1 MAESRETL
9 LPFFMDLRKISILYH
24 MKPTLS
30 FVLQLPP
37 STAYAKLESVVENL
51 LKGVCMMLDS
61 GKVKFSLFL
70 DGPTI
75 EVAAKSPRPLVFGKL
90 RRAIEDGSLEL
101 LGGGYY
107 DPMLP
112 LFPTELQS
120 MQLKKHSKLLW
131 KHFGIEPSGYFNSSM
146 VWEMEMT
153 ELLEKHRF
161 EYALVQE
168 ASLQD
173 ALGRTTPVSGW
184 YTVEDKGSIMRV
196 VPVSQKLSEAISND
210 DFQWEQ
216 IAEPYCRGGKAA
228 VVGLDIPPQPGDIIP
243 FFERLIEF
251 VEMNE
256 ISTKTVA
263 SAVTEQNTE
272 GRVSFLL
279 SAGRKIGLPA
289 TAKTCRE
296 LLIRRPEVNLLHK
309 TLLAEFHRAAA
320 LLKGHERDDF
330 FEMLLPA
337 MSPIYY
343 RDMQDSEGMRTPMV
357 RWWGTR
363 FLLQAA
369 NRLTDLVS
377 FDGIRLDIA
386 DFMLEGSKS
395 IWAENHSYSFLLDY
409 LEGGILNIL
418 NAKDAENNVLG
429 AWRDD
434 GNPAVGFL
442 DFLIPNVEL
451 KAEKL
456 DQILSDREGMLSA
469 AYDYQIKRHD
479 AGTDIALLS
488 DMQPVFENQTFDL
501 HAEKNFELSSTG
513 SEFSV
518 EYKLLNNS
526 ADAIKGFFGTLL
538 DTGLLA
544 CGHTDRDI
552 LIDGV
557 PLKFNF
563 RDPLIFPDACSLE
576 IADKTTS
583 SRIELVFKKKAAVL
597 VSPIF
602 GASSLAAP
610 EALQGIRVFPFW
622 KINLASQ
629 TEFELLMTAKISKR

>member
-1 MAESRETL
+1 
-9 LPFFMDLRKISILYH
+9 
-24 MKPTLS
+24 
-30 FVLQLPP
+30 
-37 STAYAKLESVVENL
+37 
-51 LKGVCMMLDS
+51 MMLDS
-61 GKVKFSLFL
+61 GKVKFSLFM

-75 EVAAKSPRPLVFGKL
+75 EVANKVARPLTFGKL
-90 RRAIEDGSLEL
+90 RRAIEDGALEL
-101 LGGGYY
+101 LGGGFY

-120 MQLKKHSKLLW
+120 MQLKKHGKLLW

-153 ELLEKHRF
+153 ELLAKHRF

-184 YTVEDKGSIMRV
+184 YTVEDKGSFMRV
-196 VPVSQKLSEAISND
+196 VPVSQSLSDAIAND

-216 IAEPYCRGGKAA
+216 IAEPYCREGKSA
-228 VVGLDIPPQPGDIIP
+228 VVGLNIPPQPGDIIP

-263 SAVTEQNTE
+263 SAVTEQSSE

-279 SAGRKIGLPA
+279 SSGRKIGLPA
-289 TAKTCRE
+289 AAKTCRE

-309 TLLAEFHRAAA
+309 MLLSQFHRAAA
-320 LLKGHERDDF
+320 FLKGHERDEF

-357 RWWGTR
+357 RWWGSR

-386 DFMLEGSKS
+386 DFMLEGNKC
-395 IWAENHSYSFLLDY
+395 IWAENHSYSFLLNYVD
-409 LEGGILNIL
+409 GGVLNIL
-418 NAKDAENNVLG
+418 NAKDAENSVLG

-442 DFLIPNVEL
+442 DFMIPNVEL

-456 DQILSDREGMLSA
+456 DQILSDREGVLSGR
-469 AYDYQIKRHD
+469 YDYQIKRHD

-488 DMQPVFENQTFDL
+488 DQHPVLATQTCDL
-501 HAEKNFELSSTG
+501 HVEKTFGLSSTG
-513 SEFSV
+513 SKFSV
-518 EYKLLNNS
+518 EYKLTNNS
-526 ADAIKGFFGTLL
+526 TDVIKGFFGTLL

-544 CGHTDRDI
+544 CGYTAKDI
-552 LIDGV
+552 LVDGK

-563 RDPLIFPDACSLE
+563 RDPLIFPDASRFE
-576 IADKTTS
+576 ISDTVTS
-583 SRIELVFKKKAAVL
+583 SKIELVFENKTSLL

-602 GASSLAAP
+602 GASALAAP
-610 EALQGIRVFPFW
+610 EALQGIRVFPFQ
-622 KINLASQ
+622 KVNLASQ
-629 TEFELLMTAKISKR
+629 SECSLQLTVKISKR

>member
-1 MAESRETL
+1 
-9 LPFFMDLRKISILYH
+9 

-51 LKGVCMMLDS
+51 LSGVCMMLDS
-61 GKVKFSLFL
+61 GKVKFSLFM

-75 EVAAKSPRPLVFGKL
+75 EVANKVARPLMFGKL
-90 RRAIEDGSLEL
+90 RHAIEDGSLEL
-101 LGGGYY
+101 LGGGFY

-120 MQLKKHSKLLW
+120 MQLKKHGKLLW

-153 ELLEKHRF
+153 ELLAKHRF

-184 YTVEDKGSIMRV
+184 YTVEDKGSFMRV
-196 VPVSQKLSEAISND
+196 VPVSQKLSDAIAND

-216 IAEPYCRGGKAA
+216 IAEPYCRDGKSA
-228 VVGLDIPPQPGDIIP
+228 VVGLNIPPQPGDIIP

-263 SAVTEQNTE
+263 SLVADQSSE

-279 SAGRKIGLPA
+279 SSGSKIGLPA
-289 TAKTCRE
+289 AAKTCRE

-309 TLLAEFHRAAA
+309 MLLSQFHRAAA
-320 LLKGHERDDF
+320 FLKGHERDEF

-357 RWWGTR
+357 RWWGSR

-386 DFMLEGSKS
+386 DFMLEGNKC
-395 IWAENHSYSFLLDY
+395 IWAENHSYSFLLNY
-409 LEGGILNIL
+409 LDGGILNIL
-418 NAKDAENNVLG
+418 NAKAAENSILD

-434 GNPAVGFL
+434 GNPSAGFV
-442 DFLIPNVEL
+442 DFMIPNVEL

-456 DQILSDREGMLSA
+456 DQILSDREGVLSA
-469 AYDYQIKRHD
+469 RYEYQIKRHD

-488 DMQPVFENQTFDL
+488 DQHPVLGTQTCDL
-501 HAEKNFELSSTG
+501 HVEKTFGLSSTG

-518 EYKLLNNS
+518 EYKLTNNS
-526 ADAIKGFFGTLL
+526 PEAVKGFFGTLL

-544 CGHTDRDI
+544 CGYTAKDI
-552 LIDGV
+552 LVDGV
-557 PLKFNF
+557 PLMFNF
-563 RDPLIFPDACSLE
+563 RDPLIFPDASKFE
-576 IADKTTS
+576 ISDMVTS
-583 SRIELVFKKKAAVL
+583 SKIQLEFEKKTSL
-597 VSPIF
+597 LISPIF
-602 GASSLAAP
+602 GASALAAP
-610 EALQGIRVFPFW
+610 EALQGIRVFPFQ
-622 KINLASQ
+622 KVNLAGQSESSLSL
-629 TEFELLMTAKISKR
+629 TVKISKR

>member
-1 MAESRETL
+1 
-9 LPFFMDLRKISILYH
+9 
-24 MKPTLS
+24 
-30 FVLQLPP
+30 
-37 STAYAKLESVVENL
+37 
-51 LKGVCMMLDS
+51 MMLDS

-120 MQLKKHSKLLW
+120 MQLKKHGKLLW

-153 ELLEKHRF
+153 ELLAKHRF

-184 YTVEDKGSIMRV
+184 YTVEDKGSFMRV
-196 VPVSQKLSEAISND
+196 VPVSQKLSEAIAND

-216 IAEPYCRGGKAA
+216 IAEPYCRDGKSA
-228 VVGLDIPPQPGDIIP
+228 VVGLNIPPQPGDIIP

-263 SAVTEQNTE
+263 SLVADQSSE

-279 SAGRKIGLPA
+279 SSGSKIGLPA
-289 TAKTCRE
+289 AAKTCRE

-309 TLLAEFHRAAA
+309 MLLSQFHRAAA
-320 LLKGHERDDF
+320 FLKGHERDDF

-357 RWWGTR
+357 RWWGSR

-386 DFMLEGSKS
+386 DFMLEGNKC
-395 IWAENHSYSFLLDY
+395 IWAENHSYSFLLNY
-409 LEGGILNIL
+409 LDGGILNIL
-418 NAKDAENNVLG
+418 NAKAAENSILG

-434 GNPAVGFL
+434 GNPSAGFV
-442 DFLIPNVEL
+442 DFMIPNVEL

-456 DQILSDREGMLSA
+456 DQILSDREGVLSA
-469 AYDYQIKRHD
+469 RYEYQIKRHD

-488 DMQPVFENQTFDL
+488 DQHPVLGTQTCDL
-501 HAEKNFELSSTG
+501 HVEKTFGLSSTG

-518 EYKLLNNS
+518 EYKLTNNS
-526 ADAIKGFFGTLL
+526 PEAVKGFFGTLL

-544 CGHTDRDI
+544 CGYTAKDI
-552 LIDGV
+552 LVDGK

-563 RDPLIFPDACSLE
+563 RDPLIFPDASRFE
-576 IADKTTS
+576 ISDMVTS
-583 SRIELVFKKKAAVL
+583 SKIELVFEEKTSLL

-602 GASSLAAP
+602 GASALAAP
-610 EALQGIRVFPFW
+610 EALQGIRVFPFQ
-622 KINLASQ
+622 KVSLAGQAES
-629 TEFELLMTAKISKR
+629 TLRLTVKISKR

>member
-1 MAESRETL
+1 
-9 LPFFMDLRKISILYH
+9 
-24 MKPTLS
+24 
-30 FVLQLPP
+30 
-37 STAYAKLESVVENL
+37 
-51 LKGVCMMLDS
+51 MMLDS

-75 EVAAKSPRPLVFGKL
+75 EEAAKLPRTLMFGKL
-90 RRAIEDGSLEL
+90 RRAVEDGSLEL
-101 LGGGYY
+101 LGGGFY

-131 KHFGIEPSGYFNSSM
+131 KYFGIEPSGYFNSSM

-184 YTVEDKGSIMRV
+184 YTVEDKGSLMRV

-216 IAEPYCRGGKAA
+216 IAEPYCRDGKSA
-228 VVGLDIPPQPGDIIP
+228 VVGLNIPPQPGDIIP

-263 SAVTEQNTE
+263 SAVTEQNAE

-279 SAGRKIGLPA
+279 SSGRKIGLPA
-289 TAKTCRE
+289 AAKTCRE
-296 LLIRRPEVNLLHK
+296 LLIRRPEVNLHHK
-309 TLLAEFHRAAA
+309 MLLAQFRRAAA
-320 LLKGHERDDF
+320 QLKGRERDDF

-386 DFMLEGSKS
+386 DFMLEGYKS
-395 IWAENHSYSFLLDY
+395 IWAENHSYSFLLNYRD
-409 LEGGILNIL
+409 GGILNIL
-418 NAKDAENNVLG
+418 NAKDAENSVLG

-434 GNPAVGFL
+434 GNPSVGFL
-442 DFLIPNVEL
+442 DFIIPNMEL

-456 DQILSDREGMLSA
+456 DQVLSDREGVLST
-469 AYDYQIKRHD
+469 AYDYQVKRHD
-479 AGTDIALLS
+479 EGTDISLLA
-488 DMQPVFENQTFDL
+488 DLQPSLANQTYEL
-501 HAEKNFELSSTG
+501 HVEKTFGLSATG

-518 EYKLLNNS
+518 EYKLVNNS
-526 ADAIKGFFGTLL
+526 PEAIKGFFGTLL

-544 CGHTDRDI
+544 CGHMDKGI

-557 PLKFNF
+557 PLKFNY
-563 RDPLIFPDACSLE
+563 RDPLIFPDASSLE
-576 IADKTTS
+576 ISDKTTS

-602 GASSLAAP
+602 GASALAAP
-610 EALQGIRVFPFW
+610 EAMQGIRVFPFW
-622 KINLASQ
+622 KMNLKGMS
-629 TEFELLMTAKISKR
+629 EGSLFMTVKISKR

>member
-1 MAESRETL
+1 
-9 LPFFMDLRKISILYH
+9 
-24 MKPTLS
+24 
-30 FVLQLPP
+30 
-37 STAYAKLESVVENL
+37 
-51 LKGVCMMLDS
+51 MMLDS

-75 EVAAKSPRPLVFGKL
+75 EEAAKLPRTLMFGKL
-90 RRAIEDGSLEL
+90 RRAVEDGSLEL
-101 LGGGYY
+101 LGGGFY

-131 KHFGIEPSGYFNSSM
+131 KYFGIEPSGYFNSSM

-184 YTVEDKGSIMRV
+184 YTVEDKGSLMRV

-216 IAEPYCRGGKAA
+216 IAEPYCRDGKSA
-228 VVGLDIPPQPGDIIP
+228 VVGLNIPPQPGDIIP

-263 SAVTEQNTE
+263 SAVTEQNAE

-279 SAGRKIGLPA
+279 SSGRKIGLPA
-289 TAKTCRE
+289 AAKTCRE
-296 LLIRRPEVNLLHK
+296 LLIRRPEVNLHHK
-309 TLLAEFHRAAA
+309 MLLAQFRRAAA
-320 LLKGHERDDF
+320 QLKGRERDDF

-386 DFMLEGSKS
+386 DFMLEGYKS
-395 IWAENHSYSFLLDY
+395 IWAENHSYSFLLNYRD
-409 LEGGILNIL
+409 GGILNIL
-418 NAKDAENNVLG
+418 NAKDAENSVLG

-434 GNPAVGFL
+434 GNPSVGFL
-442 DFLIPNVEL
+442 DFIIPNMEL

-456 DQILSDREGMLSA
+456 DQVLSDREGVLSTT
-469 AYDYQIKRHD
+469 YDYQVKRHD
-479 AGTDIALLS
+479 EGTDISLLA
-488 DMQPVFENQTFDL
+488 DLQPSLANQTYDL
-501 HAEKNFELSSTG
+501 HVEKTFGLSATG

-518 EYKLLNNS
+518 EYKLVNNS
-526 ADAIKGFFGTLL
+526 PEAIKGFFGTLL

-544 CGHTDRDI
+544 CGHMDKDI

-557 PLKFNF
+557 PLKFNY
-563 RDPLIFPDACSLE
+563 RDPLIFPDASSLE
-576 IADKTTS
+576 ISDKTTS

-602 GASSLAAP
+602 GASALAAP
-610 EALQGIRVFPFW
+610 EAMQGIRVFPFW
-622 KINLASQ
+622 KMNLKGMS
-629 TEFELLMTAKISKR
+629 EGSLFMTVKISKR

>member
-1 MAESRETL
+1 
-9 LPFFMDLRKISILYH
+9 MDLPKISILYH

-70 DGPTI
+70 DGPTL
-75 EVAAKSPRPLVFGKL
+75 EVATKVPRPLMLGKL

-101 LGGGYY
+101 LGGGFY

-120 MQLKKHSKLLW
+120 MQLKKHGKLLW
-131 KHFGIEPSGYFNSSM
+131 KYFGIEPSGYFNSSM

-184 YTVEDKGSIMRV
+184 YTVEDKGSLMRV
-196 VPVSQKLSEAISND
+196 VPVSQKLSDAISND

-228 VVGLDIPPQPGDIIP
+228 VVGLNIPPQPGDIIP

-263 SAVTEQNTE
+263 SAVTEQNAE

-279 SAGRKIGLPA
+279 SSGRKIGLPA
-289 TAKTCRE
+289 AAKTCRE

-309 TLLAEFHRAAA
+309 MLLAQFRRAAA
-320 LLKGHERDDF
+320 LLKGRERDDF

-386 DFMLEGSKS
+386 DFMLEGYKS
-395 IWAENHSYSFLLDY
+395 IWAENHSYSFLLNYRD
-409 LEGGILNIL
+409 GGILNIL
-418 NAKDAENNVLG
+418 NAKDAENSVLG

-442 DFLIPNVEL
+442 DFMIPNVEL

-456 DQILSDREGMLSA
+456 DQILSDREGMLTA

-488 DMQPVFENQTFDL
+488 DQHLVHGGQTFAI

-513 SEFSV
+513 SQFSV

-526 ADAIKGFFGTLL
+526 PETIKGFFGTLL

-544 CGHTDRDI
+544 CGHTDKDI

-563 RDPLIFPDACSLE
+563 RDPLIFPDACSFE
-576 IADKTTS
+576 IADKTTT
-583 SRIELVFKKKAAVL
+583 SRIELVFEKKTSVL

-602 GASSLAAP
+602 GASAQAAP

-622 KINLASQ
+622 KMNLAGEA
-629 TEFELLMTAKISKR
+629 EFSVLMTVKISKR

>member
-1 MAESRETL
+1 M
-9 LPFFMDLRKISILYH
+9 
-24 MKPTLS
+24 
-30 FVLQLPP
+30 
-37 STAYAKLESVVENL
+37 
-51 LKGVCMMLDS
+51 
-61 GKVKFSLFL
+61 

-75 EVAAKSPRPLVFGKL
+75 EVANKVARPLMFGKL
-90 RRAIEDGSLEL
+90 RRAIEDGALEL
-101 LGGGYY
+101 LGGGFY

-120 MQLKKHSKLLW
+120 MQLKKHGKLLW

-184 YTVEDKGSIMRV
+184 YTVEDKGSLMRV
-196 VPVSQKLSEAISND
+196 VPFSQKLSDAISND

-216 IAEPYCRGGKAA
+216 IAEPYCRDGKSA
-228 VVGLDIPPQPGDIIP
+228 VVGLNIPPQPGDIIP
-243 FFERLIEF
+243 FFERLIDF

-263 SAVTEQNTE
+263 SLVADQNSE

-279 SAGRKIGLPA
+279 SSGSKIGLPA
-289 TAKTCRE
+289 AAKTCRE

-309 TLLAEFHRAAA
+309 MLLSQFHRAAA
-320 LLKGHERDDF
+320 FLKGHERDEF

-357 RWWGTR
+357 RWWGSR

-386 DFMLEGSKS
+386 DFMLEGSKC

-409 LEGGILNIL
+409 VDGGILNVL
-418 NAKDAENNVLG
+418 NAKDAENTVLG

-434 GNPAVGFL
+434 GNPAVGFV
-442 DFLIPNVEL
+442 DFMIPNVEL

-456 DQILSDREGMLSA
+456 DQILSDREGVLSA
-469 AYDYQIKRHD
+469 PYDYQIKRHD
-479 AGTDIALLS
+479 AGTDIILLS
-488 DMQPVFENQTFDL
+488 EQNATLGAETYSL
-501 HAEKNFELSSTG
+501 HVEKNFGLSSTG

-518 EYKLLNNS
+518 EYKLTNS
-526 ADAIKGFFGTLL
+526 SPNAIKGFFGTLI

-544 CGHTDRDI
+544 CGYTEKDI
-552 LIDGV
+552 LVDGT

-563 RDPLIFPDACSLE
+563 RDPLIFPDASKFE
-576 IADKTTS
+576 ISDTVTS
-583 SRIELVFKKKAAVL
+583 SRIELVFKKKTSL
-597 VSPIF
+597 LISPIF

-610 EALQGIRVFPFW
+610 EALQGIRVFPFH
-622 KINLASQ
+622 KVNLESQ
-629 TEFELLMTAKISKR
+629 AECTLQLTAKISKR

>member
-1 MAESRETL
+1 
-9 LPFFMDLRKISILYH
+9 
-24 MKPTLS
+24 
-30 FVLQLPP
+30 
-37 STAYAKLESVVENL
+37 
-51 LKGVCMMLDS
+51 MMLDS
-61 GKVKFSLFL
+61 GKVKFSLFM

-75 EVAAKSPRPLVFGKL
+75 EVANKVARPLTFGKL
-90 RRAIEDGSLEL
+90 RRAIEDGALEL
-101 LGGGYY
+101 LGGGFY

-120 MQLKKHSKLLW
+120 MQLKKHGKLLW

-153 ELLEKHRF
+153 ELLAKHRF

-184 YTVEDKGSIMRV
+184 YTVEDKGSFMRV
-196 VPVSQKLSEAISND
+196 VPVSQKLSEAIAND

-216 IAEPYCRGGKAA
+216 IAEPYCRDGKSA
-228 VVGLDIPPQPGDIIP
+228 VVGLNIPPQPGDIIP

-263 SAVTEQNTE
+263 SAVTEQSSE

-279 SAGRKIGLPA
+279 SSGRKIGLPA
-289 TAKTCRE
+289 AAKTCRE

-309 TLLAEFHRAAA
+309 MLLSQFHRAAA
-320 LLKGHERDDF
+320 FLKGHERDEF

-357 RWWGTR
+357 RWWGSR

-386 DFMLEGSKS
+386 DFMLEGNKC
-395 IWAENHSYSFLLDY
+395 IWAENHSYSFLLNYVD
-409 LEGGILNIL
+409 GGVLNIL
-418 NAKDAENNVLG
+418 NAKDAENSVLG

-442 DFLIPNVEL
+442 DFMIPNVEL

-456 DQILSDREGMLSA
+456 DQILSDREGVLSGR
-469 AYDYQIKRHD
+469 YDYQIKRHD

-488 DMQPVFENQTFDL
+488 DQHPVLATQTCDL
-501 HAEKNFELSSTG
+501 HVEKTFGLSSTG
-513 SEFSV
+513 SKFSV
-518 EYKLLNNS
+518 EYKLTNNS
-526 ADAIKGFFGTLL
+526 TDVIKGFFGTLL

-544 CGHTDRDI
+544 CGYTAKDI
-552 LIDGV
+552 LVDGK

-563 RDPLIFPDACSLE
+563 RDPLIFPDASRFE
-576 IADKTTS
+576 ISDTVTS
-583 SRIELVFKKKAAVL
+583 SKIELVFENKTSLL

-602 GASSLAAP
+602 GASALAAP
-610 EALQGIRVFPFW
+610 EALQGIRVFPFQ
-622 KINLASQ
+622 KVNLASQ
-629 TEFELLMTAKISKR
+629 SECSLQLTVKISKR

>member
-1 MAESRETL
+1 
-9 LPFFMDLRKISILYH
+9 

-61 GKVKFSLFL
+61 GKVKFTLFM
-70 DGPTI
+70 DGPTLQ
-75 EVAAKSPRPLVFGKL
+75 VANKVARPLMFGKL
-90 RRAIEDGSLEL
+90 RRAIEDGALEL

-120 MQLKKHSKLLW
+120 MQLKKHGKLLW
-131 KHFGIEPSGYFNSSM
+131 KYFGIEPSGYFNSSM

-153 ELLEKHRF
+153 ELLAKHRF

-184 YTVEDKGSIMRV
+184 YTVEDKGSFMRV
-196 VPVSQKLSEAISND
+196 VPVSQSLSEAISND

-216 IAEPYCRGGKAA
+216 IAEPYCREGKSA
-228 VVGLDIPPQPGDIIP
+228 VVGLNIPPQPGDIIP

-263 SAVTEQNTE
+263 SAVAEQSSE

-279 SAGRKIGLPA
+279 SSGRKIGLPA
-289 TAKTCRE
+289 AAKTCRE

-309 TLLAEFHRAAA
+309 MLLSQFHRAAA
-320 LLKGHERDDF
+320 FLKGHERDEF

-386 DFMLEGSKS
+386 DFMLEGNKC
-395 IWAENHSYSFLLDY
+395 IWAENHSYSFLLNY
-409 LEGGILNIL
+409 LDGGILNIL
-418 NAKDAENNVLG
+418 NAKDAENSILG

-442 DFLIPNVEL
+442 DFMIPNVEL

-456 DQILSDREGMLSA
+456 DQILSDREGVLSGR
-469 AYDYQIKRHD
+469 YDYQIKRHD

-488 DMQPVFENQTFDL
+488 EQAPALGTKTYDL
-501 HAEKNFELSSTG
+501 HVEKNFELSSTG
-513 SEFSV
+513 SRFSV
-518 EYKLLNNS
+518 TYKLLNNS
-526 ADAIKGFFGTLL
+526 AETVKGFFGTLL

-544 CGHTDRDI
+544 CGYSAKDI
-552 LIDGV
+552 LVDGT

-563 RDPLIFPDACSLE
+563 RDPLIFPDATSFE
-576 IADKTTS
+576 ISDKVTC
-583 SRIELVFKKKAAVL
+583 SRIELVFEKKTSLL

-622 KINLASQ
+622 KINLATQAECSMQ
-629 TEFELLMTAKISKR
+629 MTAKISKQ

>member
-1 MAESRETL
+1 
-9 LPFFMDLRKISILYH
+9 
-24 MKPTLS
+24 
-30 FVLQLPP
+30 
-37 STAYAKLESVVENL
+37 
-51 LKGVCMMLDS
+51 MMLDS

-75 EVAAKSPRPLVFGKL
+75 EEAAKLPRTLMFGKL
-90 RRAIEDGSLEL
+90 RRAVEDGSLEL
-101 LGGGYY
+101 LGGGFY

-131 KHFGIEPSGYFNSSM
+131 KYFGIEPSGYFNSSM

-184 YTVEDKGSIMRV
+184 YTVEDKGSLMRV

-216 IAEPYCRGGKAA
+216 IAEPYCRDGKSA
-228 VVGLDIPPQPGDIIP
+228 VVGLNIPPQPGDIIP

-263 SAVTEQNTE
+263 SAVTEQNAE

-279 SAGRKIGLPA
+279 SSGRKIGLPA
-289 TAKTCRE
+289 AAKTCRE
-296 LLIRRPEVNLLHK
+296 LLIRRPEVNLHHK
-309 TLLAEFHRAAA
+309 MLLAQFRRAAA
-320 LLKGHERDDF
+320 QLKGRERDDF

-386 DFMLEGSKS
+386 DFMLEGYKS
-395 IWAENHSYSFLLDY
+395 IWAENHSYSFLLNYRD
-409 LEGGILNIL
+409 GGILNIL
-418 NAKDAENNVLG
+418 NAKDAENSVLG

-434 GNPAVGFL
+434 GNPSVGFL
-442 DFLIPNVEL
+442 DFIIPNMEL

-456 DQILSDREGMLSA
+456 DQVLSDREGVLST
-469 AYDYQIKRHD
+469 AYDYQVKRHD
-479 AGTDIALLS
+479 EGTDISLLA
-488 DMQPVFENQTFDL
+488 DLQPSLANQTYEL
-501 HAEKNFELSSTG
+501 HVEKTFGLSATG

-518 EYKLLNNS
+518 EYKLVNNS
-526 ADAIKGFFGTLL
+526 PEAIKGFFGTLL

-544 CGHTDRDI
+544 CGHMDKDI

-557 PLKFNF
+557 PLKFNY
-563 RDPLIFPDACSLE
+563 RDPLIFPDASSLE
-576 IADKTTS
+576 ISDKTTS

-602 GASSLAAP
+602 GASALAAP
-610 EALQGIRVFPFW
+610 EAMQGIRVFPFW
-622 KINLASQ
+622 KMNLKGMS
-629 TEFELLMTAKISKR
+629 EGSLFMTVKISKR

>member
-1 MAESRETL
+1 
-9 LPFFMDLRKISILYH
+9 
-24 MKPTLS
+24 
-30 FVLQLPP
+30 
-37 STAYAKLESVVENL
+37 
-51 LKGVCMMLDS
+51 
-61 GKVKFSLFL
+61 
-70 DGPTI
+70 
-75 EVAAKSPRPLVFGKL
+75 
-90 RRAIEDGSLEL
+90 
-101 LGGGYY
+101 
-107 DPMLP
+107 
-112 LFPTELQS
+112 
-120 MQLKKHSKLLW
+120 LW

-153 ELLEKHRF
+153 ELLAKHRF

-184 YTVEDKGSIMRV
+184 YTVEDKGSFMRV
-196 VPVSQKLSEAISND
+196 VPVSQKLSDAIAND

-216 IAEPYCRGGKAA
+216 IAELYCRDGKSA
-228 VVGLDIPPQPGDIIP
+228 VVGLNIPPQPGDIIP

-263 SAVTEQNTE
+263 SLVADQSSE

-279 SAGRKIGLPA
+279 SSGSKIGLPA
-289 TAKTCRE
+289 AAKTCRE

-309 TLLAEFHRAAA
+309 MLLSQFHRAAA
-320 LLKGHERDDF
+320 FLKGHERDEF

-357 RWWGTR
+357 RWWGSR

-386 DFMLEGSKS
+386 DFMLEGNKC
-395 IWAENHSYSFLLDY
+395 IWAENHSYSFLLNY
-409 LEGGILNIL
+409 LDGGILNIL
-418 NAKDAENNVLG
+418 NAKAAENSILD

-434 GNPAVGFL
+434 GNPSAGFV
-442 DFLIPNVEL
+442 DFMIPNVEL

-456 DQILSDREGMLSA
+456 DQILSDREGVLSA
-469 AYDYQIKRHD
+469 RYEYQIKRHD

-488 DMQPVFENQTFDL
+488 DQHPVLGTQTCDL
-501 HAEKNFELSSTG
+501 HVEKTFGLSSTG

-518 EYKLLNNS
+518 EYKLTNNS
-526 ADAIKGFFGTLL
+526 PEAVKGFFGTLL

-544 CGHTDRDI
+544 CGYTAKDI
-552 LIDGV
+552 LVDGV
-557 PLKFNF
+557 PLMFNF
-563 RDPLIFPDACSLE
+563 RDPLIFPDASKFE
-576 IADKTTS
+576 ISDMVTS
-583 SRIELVFKKKAAVL
+583 SKIQLEFEKKTSL
-597 VSPIF
+597 LISPIF
-602 GASSLAAP
+602 GASALAAP
-610 EALQGIRVFPFW
+610 EALQGIRVFPFQ
-622 KINLASQ
+622 KVNLAGQSECSLSL
-629 TEFELLMTAKISKR
+629 TVKISKR